1 MKRVTIPIFI
11 ILILGISLFPNL
23 VSAQPNEMPGWVS
36 QVIQHWSNGNI
47 DDVEFFYAMNFLANN
62 NIITQSSFKNQL
74 VKIQKTSDVED
85 TRVHSNY
92 RVFVDSFPK
101 DSNLDYSIIDDAV
114 SFWKK
119 NNVNFILVDDQHMA
133 NAKIFWIKEMDGPN
147 DGYVIKG
154 DRIEIGLGTSMD
166 GKWHGYDKKSIS
178 FLVKH
183 ELGHFLGCPH
193 SADPQNIMHHKYNE
207 YTKYDHLPV
216 C

>member
-1 MKRVTIPIFI
+1 MKRFTIPIFI

-23 VSAQPNEMPGWVS
+23 VSAQPNEMPEWVS

-47 DDVEFFYAMNFLANN
+47 NDVEFFYAMNFLANN
-62 NIITQSSFKNQL
+62 NIITKDSFKNQL
-74 VKIQKTSDVED
+74 VKIQKTSVED
-85 TRVHSNY
+85 TLVHSSY

-101 DSNLDYSIIDDAV
+101 DSDLDYLIIDDAV

-154 DRIEIGLGTSMD
+154 DRIEIGLGTSID

-193 SADPQNIMHHKYNE
+193 STDPQNIMYPKYNE

>member
-1 MKRVTIPIFI
+1 M
-11 ILILGISLFPNL
+11 ILGISLFPNL
-23 VSAQPNEMPGWVS
+23 VSAQPNEMPEWVS

-47 DDVEFFYAMNFLANN
+47 NDVEFFYAMNFLANN
-62 NIITQSSFKNQL
+62 NIITKDSFKNQL
-74 VKIQKTSDVED
+74 VKIQKTSVED
-85 TRVHSNY
+85 TLVHSNY

-114 SFWKK
+114 LFWKK

-154 DRIEIGLGTSMD
+154 DRIEIGLGTSID

-193 SADPQNIMHHKYNE
+193 STDPQNIMYPKYNE

>member
-1 MKRVTIPIFI
+1 M
-11 ILILGISLFPNL
+11 ILGISLFPNL
-23 VSAQPNEMPGWVS
+23 VSAQPNEMPEWVS

-47 DDVEFFYAMNFLANN
+47 NDVEFFYAMNFLANN
-62 NIITQSSFKNQL
+62 NIITKDSFKNQL
-74 VKIQKTSDVED
+74 VKIQKTSVED
-85 TRVHSNY
+85 TLVHSNY

-114 SFWKK
+114 LFWKK

-154 DRIEIGLGTSMD
+154 DIIEIGLGTSID

-193 SADPQNIMHHKYNE
+193 STDPQNIMYPKYNE

>member
-1 MKRVTIPIFI
+1 MKRFTIPIFI

-23 VSAQPNEMPGWVS
+23 VSAQPNEMPEWVS

-47 DDVEFFYAMNFLANN
+47 NDVEFFYAMNFLANN
-62 NIITQSSFKNQL
+62 NIITKDSFKNQL
-74 VKIQKTSDVED
+74 VKIQKTSVED
-85 TRVHSNY
+85 TLVHSNY

-101 DSNLDYSIIDDAV
+101 DSELDHSIIDDAV
-114 SFWKK
+114 LFWKK

-154 DRIEIGLGTSMD
+154 DRIEIGLGTSID

-193 SADPQNIMHHKYNE
+193 STDPQNIMYPKYNE

>member
-1 MKRVTIPIFI
+1 M
-11 ILILGISLFPNL
+11 ILGISLFPNL
-23 VSAQPNEMPGWVS
+23 VSAQPNEMPEWVS

-47 DDVEFFYAMNFLANN
+47 NDVEFFYAMNFLANN
-62 NIITQSSFKNQL
+62 NIITKDSFKNQL

-85 TRVHSNY
+85 TLVHSNY

-101 DSNLDYSIIDDAV
+101 DSDLDYFIIDDAV

-154 DRIEIGLGTSMD
+154 DRIEIGLGTSID

-178 FLVKH
+178 FLVRH

-193 SADPQNIMHHKYNE
+193 NTDPQNIMYHKYNE
-207 YTKYDHLPV
+207 DIKYDSLPV

>member
-1 MKRVTIPIFI
+1 M
-11 ILILGISLFPNL
+11 ILGISLFPNL
-23 VSAQPNEMPGWVS
+23 VSAQPNEMPEWVS

-47 DDVEFFYAMNFLANN
+47 NDVEFFYAMNFLANN
-62 NIITQSSFKNQL
+62 NIITKDSFKNQL
-74 VKIQKTSDVED
+74 VKIQKTSVED
-85 TRVHSNY
+85 TLVHSNY

-101 DSNLDYSIIDDAV
+101 DSELDHSIIDDAV
-114 SFWKK
+114 LFWKK

-154 DRIEIGLGTSMD
+154 DRIEIGLGTSID

-193 SADPQNIMHHKYNE
+193 STDPQNIMYPKYNE

>member
-1 MKRVTIPIFI
+1 MKRFTIPIFI

-23 VSAQPNEMPGWVS
+23 VSAQPNEMPEWVS

-47 DDVEFFYAMNFLANN
+47 NDVEFFYAMNFLANN
-62 NIITQSSFKNQL
+62 NIITKDSFKNQL
-74 VKIQKTSDVED
+74 VKIQKTSVED
-85 TRVHSNY
+85 TLVHSNY

-114 SFWKK
+114 LFWKK

-154 DRIEIGLGTSMD
+154 DRIEIGLGTSID

-193 SADPQNIMHHKYNE
+193 STDPQNIMYPKYNE

>member
-1 MKRVTIPIFI
+1 MKRFTLPIFI
-11 ILILGISLFPNL
+11 ILILGISLLPNL
-23 VSAQPNEMPGWVS
+23 VSAQPNEMPEWVS

-47 DDVEFFYAMNFLANN
+47 NDVEFFYAMNFLANN
-62 NIITQSSFKNQL
+62 NIITKDSFKNQL
-74 VKIQKTSDVED
+74 VKIQKTSVED
-85 TRVHSNY
+85 TLVHSSY

-101 DSNLDYSIIDDAV
+101 DSELDYFIIDDAV
-114 SFWKK
+114 SFWEK

-154 DRIEIGLGTSMD
+154 DRIEIGLGTSID

-193 SADPQNIMHHKYNE
+193 STDPQNIMYPKYNE

>member
-1 MKRVTIPIFI
+1 MKRFTIPIFI

-23 VSAQPNEMPGWVS
+23 VSAQPNEMPEWVS

-47 DDVEFFYAMNFLANN
+47 GDAEFFYAMNFLANN
-62 NIITQSSFKNQL
+62 NIITKDSFKNQL
-74 VKIQKTSDVED
+74 VKIQKTSED
-85 TRVHSNY
+85 TLVHSNY

-101 DSNLDYSIIDDAV
+101 DSNLDHSIIDDAV

-154 DRIEIGLGTSMD
+154 DRIEIGLGTSID

-193 SADPQNIMHHKYNE
+193 STDPQNIMYPKYNE
-207 YTKYDHLPV
+207 YIKYDHPPV

>member
-1 MKRVTIPIFI
+1 M
-11 ILILGISLFPNL
+11 ILGISLLPNL
-23 VSAQPNEMPGWVS
+23 VSAQPNEMPEWVS

-47 DDVEFFYAMNFLANN
+47 NDVEFFYAMNFLANN
-62 NIITQSSFKNQL
+62 NIITKDSFKNQL
-74 VKIQKTSDVED
+74 VKIQKTSVED
-85 TRVHSNY
+85 TLVHSSY

-101 DSNLDYSIIDDAV
+101 DSELDYFIIDDAV
-114 SFWKK
+114 SFWEK

-154 DRIEIGLGTSMD
+154 DRIEIGLGTSID

-193 SADPQNIMHHKYNE
+193 STDPQNIMYPKYNE